1 MQSNEK
7 LVAKIQ
13 SGNIGAINQ
22 LWEQCYGFIRNRAM
36 KWFSAWKNRPDIDL
50 DDLTQSGYIALCG
63 AVSSFQSDKGCS
75 FITYLDYY
83 LKTEF
88 AKATGCRTAAQLR
101 EPLNDA
107 ISIETPL
114 GNDPDGMTV
123 GDGIAANYTGIDS
136 AEDAIYKEQIAAAL
150 DEAVKNLPAQ
160 QKRAIEGHYIHGM
173 TYNEIAAQ
181 IGCSC
186 SRVGQLVKSGLKE
199 LKNSKYAPTLS
210 EMLYYERNYF
220 RHTSLTA
227 FKETGCSSPE
237 WELLHKEK
245 LLNR

>member
-22 LWEQCYGFIRNRAM
+22 LWNQCFGFICSRAT

-50 DDLTQSGYIALCG
+50 DDLIQSGYIALCG
-63 AVSSFQSDKGCS
+63 AVSGFQSDKGSS
-75 FITYLDYY
+75 FITYLDYH

-88 AKATGCRTAAQLR
+88 AKAVGCRTTAQLK

-107 ISIETPL
+107 ISFDIPL
-114 GNDPDGMTV
+114 SNDPDGMTI
-123 GDGIAANYTGIDS
+123 GDCIAANHTGIDN
-136 AEDAIYKEQIAAAL
+136 AEETIYKEQIAAAL
-150 DEAVKNLPAQ
+150 DSALKKLPEQ
-160 QKRAIEGHYIHGM
+160 RKRAIEAYYIHGM
-173 TYNEIAAQ
+173 TYTEIAAQ

-186 SRVGQLVKSGLKE
+186 SRVAQLVKSGLKD
-199 LKNSKYAPTLS
+199 LKNGEYAPTLS

-227 FKETGCSSPE
+227 FRETGCSSPE

-245 LLNR
+245 ISNC